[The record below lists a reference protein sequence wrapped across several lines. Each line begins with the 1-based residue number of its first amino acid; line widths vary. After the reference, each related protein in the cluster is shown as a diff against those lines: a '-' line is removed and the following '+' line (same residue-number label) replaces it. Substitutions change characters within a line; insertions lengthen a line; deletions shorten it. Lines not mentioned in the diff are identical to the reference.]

1 MGYSNK
7 IFKLT
12 QLENCHY
19 PDVDQYNQTHMKLHI
34 IITNKLIDV
43 E

>member
-1 MGYSNK
+1 MGCSNT

-19 PDVDQYNQTHMKLHI
+19 PVKNQTHVKLHI
-34 IITNKLIDV
+34 IFTNKLIDV
-43 E
+43 Q